1 MNIWVGMRILWTSI
15 PSGTSPEDKY
25 CKEED
30 ESKDGPWNQSLI
42 KVIETKAVY
51 YDKFG
56 WFKLF
61 KGRQHRLGQVH
72 SHKWQG
78 V

>member
-1 MNIWVGMRILWTSI
+1 MNIWVGMRVLWTSI

-30 ESKDGPWNQSLI
+30 ESKDGPWNQFLS

-51 YDKFG
+51 MKNLVTLSYFRADNTI
-56 WFKLF
+56 
-61 KGRQHRLGQVH
+61 
-72 SHKWQG
+72 
-78 V
+78 